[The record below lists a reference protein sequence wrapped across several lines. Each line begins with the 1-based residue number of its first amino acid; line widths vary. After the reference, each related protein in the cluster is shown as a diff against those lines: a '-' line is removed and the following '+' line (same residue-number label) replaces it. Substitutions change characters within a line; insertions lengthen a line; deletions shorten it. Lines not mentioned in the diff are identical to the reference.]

1 MVDQILA
8 DLKAPALRQPAP
20 VEAAFG
26 IVVEGLVAIIES
38 MRTAVDQLEAELTRE
53 FETHP
58 MAQTL

>member
-1 MVDQILA
+1 
-8 DLKAPALRQPAP
+8 